1 MDQLNSEMNRNLTII
16 AIYCISN
23 TVCCLSGWKAYKN
36 YIFLE
41 VESKPSSASHVVDDS
56 FSFKILFTQLNSI
69 SNVREW
75 LITSWVYL
83 LTAEFDQVTEMTHFR
98 YCWSTEWCYL
108 GPLTDNMNLSLE
120 TLEMEFSFVEIFSS
134 GLKTSTYY

>member
-23 TVCCLSGWKAYKN
+23 TVCCLSGWKAYRN

-41 VESKPSSASHVVDDS
+41 MENKPSSASHVVDDS

-69 SNVREW
+69 SNVSEW
-75 LITSWVYL
+75 LITLSDRWVWPSHWDDLFPL
-83 LTAEFDQVTEMTHFR
+83 LLINRVMLFR
-98 YCWSTEWCYL
+98 PVDWQYESFSRNIRNGIQL
-108 GPLTDNMNLSLE
+108 SRNIFIGIKNLNL
-120 TLEMEFSFVEIFSS
+120 LLI
-134 GLKTSTYY
+134 